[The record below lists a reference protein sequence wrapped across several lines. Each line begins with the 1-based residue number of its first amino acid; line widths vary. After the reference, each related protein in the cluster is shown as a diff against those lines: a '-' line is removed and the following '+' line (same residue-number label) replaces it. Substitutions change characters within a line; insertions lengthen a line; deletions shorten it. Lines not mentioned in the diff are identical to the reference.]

1 MTKLQTISDKNTK
14 SFKIKKLLVKK
25 LNKEQFKKDNLI
37 IVIGGDGFMLQT
49 LKKNKNSKK
58 LFYGINS
65 GNYGFLMNKFSS
77 KNIIKNLS
85 KANMVSI
92 YPLEMI
98 VKNKS
103 NQARKSLAINEVSIL
118 RQSRQAASL
127 SIKQGS
133 RQIIKKLVSDGV
145 LVSTPAGSTAY
156 NLSVHGPILSLH
168 SKKLSISPI
177 SAFRPRRWKGKI
189 VNDKSKII
197 ITNLDPSKRPISA
210 VADNLE
216 VRNAKSI
223 TVKTN
228 NKIKEFI
235 FQISNTEKIYL
246 SKNSEDL
253 KFNEKILSVKLDKKI
268 IYKENII
275 LQSLYKAATDQNIPP
290 NTIIEFARIYGFQV
304 DFQRDIRK
312 EDKFQIM
319 YEVFIDENKKIIE
332 TGEILFANLKLSGQD
347 NSLYYFDKENL
358 EGHYDKN
365 GKSVQKALMKSP
377 INGARLSSSF
387 GMRKHPIDGYNK
399 MHRGTDFAAPK
410 GTPIMASGNGI
421 VKKAGWCGGGGNCV
435 KIRHNSTYE
444 TVYAH
449 MSKFAR
455 GIKNG
460 VRVKQGQTIGYV
472 GSTGKSTGPHLHYE
486 VIVNGKKVNSQKL
499 KLPSGKVLKGKNRE
513 YFETAKIKLDV
524 LKSEKI
530 IGLN

>member
-1 MTKLQTISDKNTK
+1 M
-14 SFKIKKLLVKK
+14 
-25 LNKEQFKKDNLI
+25 
-37 IVIGGDGFMLQT
+37 
-49 LKKNKNSKK
+49 LKKII
-58 LFYGINS
+58 LPLIR
-65 GNYGFLMNKFSS
+65 
-77 KNIIKNLS
+77 NIKVITLIFFFIITILISLYLNHEKNLS
-85 KANMVSI
+85 DRKYNNFINNI
-92 YPLEMI
+92 YFQKTLNKIINNLEPKYKTYNHKI
-98 VKNKS
+98 KS
-103 NQARKSLAINEVSIL
+103 GETFDK
-118 RQSRQAASL
+118 
-127 SIKQGS
+127 
-133 RQIIKKLVSDGV
+133 
-145 LVSTPAGSTAY
+145 
-156 NLSVHGPILSLH
+156 ILSDYPIDKEEVETL
-168 SKKLSISPI
+168 KQNLLNKININKLNTNQ
-177 SAFRPRRWKGKI
+177 KI
-189 VNDKSKII
+189 Q
-197 ITNLDPSKRPISA
+197 ITLDQ
-210 VADNLE
+210 
-216 VRNAKSI
+216 
-223 TVKTN
+223 TN
-228 NKIKEFI
+228 NKIKEFV
-235 FQISNTEKIYL
+235 FKISNTEKIYL
-246 SKNSEDL
+246 SRDDENT
-253 KFNEKILSVKLDKKI
+253 KFNQEILTIKLDKKI

-275 LQSLYKAATDQNIPP
+275 LQSLYRASTDQNIPP

-319 YEVFIDENKKIIE
+319 YEVFIDKNKKVIE
-332 TGEILFANLKLSGQD
+332 TGEILYANLKLSGQD
-347 NSLYYFDKENL
+347 NPLYYFNEEGH

-365 GKSVQKALMKSP
+365 GKSVQKALMKTP

-387 GMRKHPIDGYNK
+387 GMRKHPIDGFNK

-421 VKKAGWCGGGGNCV
+421 IKKVGWCGGGGNCI

-499 KLPSGKVLKGKNRE
+499 KLPSGKILKGNKRE
-513 YFETAKIKLDV
+513 LFETNKIRLDV